1 MPKLHIYKLVLSAW
15 LAKSTGQSTSG
26 STEAGE
32 QKRQH
37 LNAVDDEHL
46 SRAQFGHCL
55 IADFLHAPRQLWS
68 GLLLLTLQWIGPESV
83 LTRGSLLD

>member
-1 MPKLHIYKLVLSAW
+1 MPKPHIYKLVLSAW
-15 LAKSTGQSTSG
+15 LAKSTDQSTSG
-26 STEAGE
+26 STEAFE